1 MPGSEAAVSRPE
13 IGRQDEFRLL
23 VEQHSRA
30 LFGLAWRMTGNQQ
43 DAEEIVQETFLH
55 AYRSF
60 DRFDGR
66 AQPGTWLHRI
76 AVNCAL
82 DLLRARRHDA
92 GRVELQ
98 AAGSDAGD
106 AVPARDT
113 APGPERLLLS
123 AEVKRRLTAAL
134 GRLSPT
140 ERAAFVLRHYQGCPI
155 EEISRELRMSENAA
169 KNCVFR
175 AVQKLREALQP
186 LV

>member
-1 MPGSEAAVSRPE
+1 VSRPE
-13 IGRQDEFRLL
+13 IGRQEEFRLL

-43 DAEEIVQETFLH
+43 DAEEVVQETFLH

-82 DLLRARRHDA
+82 DLLRTRRHDA
-92 GRVELQ
+92 GRVELE

-106 AVPARDT
+106 A

-123 AEVKRRLTAAL
+123 AEVQRRLTAAL
-134 GRLSPT
+134 RRLSPT

>member
-13 IGRQDEFRLL
+13 SGRQDEFRLL

-43 DAEEIVQETFLH
+43 DAEEVVQETFLH

-82 DLLRARRHDA
+82 DLLRAHRHDA
-92 GRVELQ
+92 GRVELE
-98 AAGSDAGD
+98 AAGSDT
-106 AVPARDT
+106 VPARDT
-113 APGPERLLLS
+113 APGPDRLLLS
-123 AEVKRRLTAAL
+123 AEVQRRLTAAL
-134 GRLSPT
+134 RRLSPT
-140 ERAAFVLRHYQGCPI
+140 ERAAFVLRHYQGSSI